1 MQQFHLYPD
10 GIGLGHTMEMR
21 VLGNTGLVVSRIG
34 LGMASLGRPGYINL
48 KHGEDL
54 AGDYGEA
61 AMERRAHLVL
71 DSAWNAGIRYFD
83 VARSY
88 GLAEKFLG
96 SWLSLRSVAPPS
108 VTVGSKWG
116 YTYTAGWKVQAES
129 HEVKEHSL
137 PILQRQWGE
146 SVALLNGYLDLYQIH
161 SATIE
166 SGVLDRIDV
175 LKELARM
182 RTGGTH
188 IGVSISGPAQAGIL
202 RKAME
207 ITLDGSRLFETV
219 QATWNLLESSVG
231 PALSEARAA
240 GIGVIVKE
248 VLANGRLTGR
258 NNEPGFKAK
267 RALLEKEAARFDSSI
282 DAIALAS
289 CLAQPFAD
297 VVLSGATT
305 VEQMLS
311 NLGSCR
317 LNLDEEAITNLSILT
332 EPTEQYWATR
342 TKLPWN

>member
-1 MQQFHLYPD
+1 
-10 GIGLGHTMEMR
+10 MEMR
-21 VLGNTGLVVSRIG
+21 VLGNTGLAVSRLG

-48 KHGEDL
+48 RHAEDL
-54 AGDYGEA
+54 AGEYDEI

-96 SWLSLRSVAPPS
+96 SWLTSRSVAPPS

-116 YTYTAGWKVQAES
+116 YTYTAGWKVRAES
-129 HEVKEHSL
+129 HEIKEHSL
-137 PILQRQWGE
+137 PVLRRQWCE
-146 SVALLNGYLDLYQIH
+146 SVGLLNGYLDLYQIH

-182 RTGGTH
+182 RTEGTH
-188 IGVSISGPAQAGIL
+188 IGVSISGPAQAAIL

-219 QATWNLLESSVG
+219 QATWNLLEQSVG
-231 PALSEARAA
+231 PALLEARAA

-248 VLANGRLTGR
+248 ALANGRLTDR
-258 NNEPGFKAK
+258 NYESGFKAK
-267 RALLEKEAARFDSSI
+267 RALLQSEAARVDSSI

-297 VVLSGATT
+297 TVLSGATT
-305 VEQMLS
+305 VEQMVS

-317 LNLDEEAITNLSILT
+317 LNLDEAAITKLETLT

>member
-1 MQQFHLYPD
+1 
-10 GIGLGHTMEMR
+10 MEMR

-48 KHGEDL
+48 KHAEDL
-54 AGDYGEA
+54 AGEYDQA

-96 SWLSLRSVAPPS
+96 SWLTSRSAAPAS

-116 YTYTAGWKVQAES
+116 YTYTAAWKVQAES
-129 HEVKEHSL
+129 HEIKEHSL
-137 PILQRQWGE
+137 PVLQRQLGE

-166 SGVLDRIDV
+166 SGVLDRVDV
-175 LKELARM
+175 LKELAHL
-182 RTGGTH
+182 RTAGIH
-188 IGVSISGPAQAGIL
+188 IGVSISGPAQVAIL
-202 RKAME
+202 RKVME

-248 VLANGRLTGR
+248 VLANGRLTDR
-258 NNEPGFKAK
+258 NNEPGFKTK
-267 RALLEKEAARFDSSI
+267 RALLESEAARFDSSI
-282 DAIALAS
+282 DTVALAS

-305 VEQMLS
+305 VEQMLA

-317 LNLDEEAITNLSILT
+317 LNLDEAVITKLSVLT
-332 EPTEQYWATR
+332 ESTEQYWATR
-342 TKLPWN
+342 AKLPWN

>member
-1 MQQFHLYPD
+1 
-10 GIGLGHTMEMR
+10 MEMR
-21 VLGNTGLVVSRIG
+21 VLGNTGLSVSRIG
-34 LGMASLGRPGYINL
+34 LGLASLGRPGYINL

-54 AGDYGEA
+54 AGDYDES

-71 DSAWNAGIRYFD
+71 DSAWNAGIRCFD

-96 SWLSLRSVAPPS
+96 SWLTSRSVSPPS

-129 HEVKEHSL
+129 HELKEHTL
-137 PILQRQWGE
+137 PVLQRQWGE

-182 RTGGTH
+182 RTEGTH
-188 IGVSISGPAQAGIL
+188 IGVSISGPAQAHIL

-207 ITLDGSRLFETV
+207 ITLDGLRLFETV
-219 QATWNLLESSVG
+219 QATWNLFESSVG

-248 VLANGRLTGR
+248 ALANGRLTDR
-258 NNEPGFKAK
+258 NNEPGFDAK
-267 RALLEKEAARFDSSI
+267 RALLQKKAAQFDSSI
-282 DAIALAS
+282 DAIALAT

-311 NLGSCR
+311 NLESCR
-317 LNLDEEAITNLSILT
+317 LNLDEEAVIRLSVLA
-332 EPTEQYWATR
+332 EPAEQYWATR

>member
-1 MQQFHLYPD
+1 
-10 GIGLGHTMEMR
+10 
-21 VLGNTGLVVSRIG
+21 
-34 LGMASLGRPGYINL
+34 
-48 KHGEDL
+48 
-54 AGDYGEA
+54 
-61 AMERRAHLVL
+61 MERRAHVVL
-71 DSAWNAGIRYFD
+71 DSAWTAGIRYFD

-96 SWLSLRSVAPPS
+96 GWLTSRSVAPPS

-116 YTYTAGWKVQAES
+116 YTYTAGWKVQAKS
-129 HEVKEHSL
+129 HEIKEHSL
-137 PILQRQWGE
+137 PVLRRQWGE
-146 SVALLNGYLDLYQIH
+146 SVGLLNGYLDLYQIH

-166 SGVLDRIDV
+166 SGVLDRVDV

-182 RTGGTH
+182 RTDGMH

-207 ITLDGSRLFETV
+207 ITLDGLRLFETV

-231 PALSEARAA
+231 PALSEAHAA

-248 VLANGRLTGR
+248 VLANGRLTDR
-258 NNEPGFKAK
+258 NNEPEFKEK
-267 RALLEKEAARFDSSI
+267 RALLQTEAERFASSV
-282 DAIALAS
+282 DAVALAS

-311 NLGSCR
+311 NLESCR
-317 LNLDEEAITNLSILT
+317 LNLDEAVITKLSVLT
-332 EPTEQYWATR
+332 ESTEQYWATR
-342 TKLPWN
+342 TKLAWN

>member
-1 MQQFHLYPD
+1 
-10 GIGLGHTMEMR
+10 MEMR

-48 KHGEDL
+48 KHAEDL
-54 AGDYGEA
+54 AGEYGEA

-88 GLAEKFLG
+88 GLAENFLG
-96 SWLSLRSVAPPS
+96 SWLTSRSVAPTS

-116 YTYTAGWKVQAES
+116 YTYTAGWKVHAES
-129 HEVKEHSL
+129 HEIKEHSL
-137 PILQRQWGE
+137 PKLQRQWGE
-146 SVALLNGYLDLYQIH
+146 SLALLNGYLDLYQIH

-166 SGVLDRIDV
+166 SGVLDRVDV

-182 RTGGTH
+182 RTDGTH

-202 RKAME
+202 RKAMG
-207 ITLDGSRLFETV
+207 ITLDGLRLFETV
-219 QATWNLLESSVG
+219 QVTWNLLESSVG
-231 PALSEARAA
+231 PVLSEARAA
-240 GIGVIVKE
+240 GIGIIVKE
-248 VLANGRLTGR
+248 VLANGRLTDR
-258 NNEPGFKAK
+258 NNEPGFEAK
-267 RALLEKEAARFDSSI
+267 RALLQNEAAKFDSSI
-282 DAIALAS
+282 DAIALAA

-311 NLGSCR
+311 NLEACR
-317 LNLDEEAITNLSILT
+317 LNLDEESITKLLVLT

-342 TKLPWN
+342 TKLAWN